1 MKKTLMMI
9 ILAVIVGFSFGYLFL
24 RKFNN
29 EVITEVSSI
38 KSQCYAFQ
46 IGVYRNKENAL
57 KAANDSRGI
66 VILDNDFYRVYIA
79 LLKDENLIESLKSYY
94 DTKNVNYYLKA
105 IDISDKTSSILDSY
119 EIILKRT
126 SIDNYEAII
135 ENMLKEVDSSE
146 L

>member
-46 IGVYRNKENAL
+46 VGVYRNKENAI
-57 KAANDSRGI
+57 KAAQDNKGI
-66 VILDNDFYRVYIA
+66 VVLDNDLYRVYIA
-79 LLKDENLIESLKSYY
+79 LLKDEGLIDRLKSYY

-105 IDISDKTSSILDSY
+105 INISNKTSSILDNY
-119 EIILKRT
+119 EIILKKT
-126 SIDNYEAII
+126 DADNYEAII

>member
-1 MKKTLMMI
+1 MMI

-79 LLKDENLIESLKSYY
+79 LLKDENLIKSLKSYY

-105 IDISDKTSSILDSY
+105 IYISDKTSSILDNY

>member
-79 LLKDENLIESLKSYY
+79 LLKDENLIKSLKSYY

-105 IDISDKTSSILDSY
+105 IYISDKTSSILDNY

>member
-1 MKKTLMMI
+1 M
-9 ILAVIVGFSFGYLFL
+9 LAVIVGFSFGYLFL

-105 IDISDKTSSILDSY
+105 IYISDKTSSILDNY

>member
-9 ILAVIVGFSFGYLFL
+9 MLAVIVGFSFGYLFL

-105 IDISDKTSSILDSY
+105 IYISDKTSSILDNY

>member
-105 IDISDKTSSILDSY
+105 IDISDKTSSILDNY

>member
-1 MKKTLMMI
+1 MMI
-9 ILAVIVGFSFGYLFL
+9 MLAVIVGFSFGYLFL

-105 IDISDKTSSILDSY
+105 IYISDKTSSILDNY

>member
-57 KAANDSRGI
+57 KAANDGRGI

-105 IDISDKTSSILDSY
+105 IDISDKTSSILDNY

>member
-1 MKKTLMMI
+1 MMI

-105 IDISDKTSSILDSY
+105 IDISDKTSSILDNY

>member
-1 MKKTLMMI
+1 MMI

-57 KAANDSRGI
+57 KTANDSRGI

-105 IDISDKTSSILDSY
+105 IDISDKTSSILDNY

>member
-1 MKKTLMMI
+1 MMI

-57 KAANDSRGI
+57 KAANDGRGI

-105 IDISDKTSSILDSY
+105 IDISDKTSSILDNY

>member
-1 MKKTLMMI
+1 MMI

-66 VILDNDFYRVYIA
+66 VILDKDFYRVYIA

-105 IDISDKTSSILDSY
+105 IDISDKTSSILDNY

>member
-1 MKKTLMMI
+1 MMI

-79 LLKDENLIESLKSYY
+79 LLKDENLIKSLKSYY
-94 DTKNVNYYLKA
+94 DTKNVNYNLKA
-105 IDISDKTSSILDSY
+105 IYISDKTSSILDNY

>member
-1 MKKTLMMI
+1 MMI

>member
-1 MKKTLMMI
+1 MMI

-94 DTKNVNYYLKA
+94 DTNNVNYYLKA
-105 IDISDKTSSILDSY
+105 IDISDKTSSILDNY

>member
-1 MKKTLMMI
+1 MMI

-46 IGVYRNKENAL
+46 VGVYRNKENAI
-57 KAANDSRGI
+57 KAAQDNKGI
-66 VILDNDFYRVYIA
+66 VVLDNDLYRVYIA
-79 LLKDENLIESLKSYY
+79 LLKDEGLIDRLKSYY

-105 IDISDKTSSILDSY
+105 INISNKTSSILDNY
-119 EIILKRT
+119 EIILKKT
-126 SIDNYEAII
+126 DADNYEAII

>member
-94 DTKNVNYYLKA
+94 DTNNVNYYLKA
-105 IDISDKTSSILDSY
+105 IDISDKTSSILDNY

>member
-57 KAANDSRGI
+57 KTANDSRGI

-105 IDISDKTSSILDSY
+105 IDISDKTSSILDNY

>member
-1 MKKTLMMI
+1 MKKTLIMI

-105 IDISDKTSSILDSY
+105 IYISDKTSSILDNY